1 MARTAGTGTGEAMRV
16 AGALALVGCA
26 AAVVANIVGSVV
38 VDGHDWV
45 RDTISYL
52 AEGPHGWIQDTGLVL
67 FAAGLVAAGVGLW
80 LLDLGGWG
88 WRIGVLCL
96 VLMGADVVL
105 IALYEAYGE
114 RTPDGVVIH
123 SQAVWAL
130 GAFFALGLLL
140 LAGGLG
146 RVGPGW
152 RRFTIGIAIAWIV
165 LAPPFF
171 MIPTGFDGLYERTLA
186 LIVIA
191 WIVPVAVMLIA
202 EGRAR

>member
-1 MARTAGTGTGEAMRV
+1 MRA

-26 AAVVANIVGSVV
+26 AAAIANVVGSLVV
-38 VDGHDWV
+38 EEHDWV

-52 AEGPHGWIQDTGLVL
+52 AEGRHAWIQDIGLLLFATGLVAL
-67 FAAGLVAAGVGLW
+67 GVGLW

-88 WRIGVLCL
+88 WRIGALCL
-96 VLMGADVVL
+96 VLMGADVAL

-114 RTPDGVVIH
+114 RTPEGVVIH

-130 GAFFALGLLL
+130 GGLFALALLL

-146 RVGPGW
+146 RIGSGW
-152 RRFTIGIAIAWIV
+152 RSVTLAAAVAWIV
-165 LAPPFF
+165 LVPPFF
-171 MIPTGFDGLYERTLA
+171 MIPTGFDGLYERALA
-186 LIVIA
+186 LLVIA

>member
-1 MARTAGTGTGEAMRV
+1 MAGPAGTGRGEAMRV
-16 AGALALVGCA
+16 AGALALVGCV
-26 AAVVANIVGSVV
+26 AVAVANVAGSLV
-38 VDGHDWV
+38 VDDHDWV
-45 RDTISYL
+45 RDTLSYL
-52 AEGPHGWIQDTGLVL
+52 AEGRYGWIQDTGLVL
-67 FAAGLVAAGVGLW
+67 FAAGLVALGIGLW

-88 WRIGVLCL
+88 WRLGALCL
-96 VLMGADVVL
+96 VLMGLDVVL

-130 GAFFALGLLL
+130 GGLFGLALLL
-140 LAGGLG
+140 LSAGLAG
-146 RVGPGW
+146 VGAGW
-152 RRFTIGIAIAWIV
+152 RRFTVAAAVLWIL

-171 MIPTGFDGLYERTLA
+171 LIPTGFDGLYERALA
-186 LIVIA
+186 LIVLA